1 MNRFVFAGVIAC
13 MIIFGVADG
22 TALPRFAARMGVKC
36 SSCHI
41 KPSGGGMRRAFGVKY
56 GREVLPV
63 PTWADVDQLGDF
75 TNVIANV
82 LGVGVDFR
90 TLYFYQQIPDTGATA
105 PASSTK
111 NAFWQMQGDLY
122 INLRV
127 TKKINLY
134 LDKGLYSGFE
144 VFGLLN
150 ILPARGFIKVG
161 KFVPAYGTRLD
172 DHTSYIRTF
181 TGFSPERGRP
191 ELTGLEVGVLPG
203 AFAFMGGFYNA
214 IDGFGSGV
222 GNEKAFL
229 LRGEGI
235 WPIGEELALGVGANA
250 FRRYESGGHT
260 TLYGGMGSFSYGR
273 FVLLGEGDLVRTDQ
287 GGSVEKGFVVYAEAH
302 YLLIEGLDLKVTYDF
317 YDPDTERK
325 EGALSRYGV
334 GFEFFPYAGVELRP
348 IYRFVREEPVDV
360 DNDEF
365 QFLVHFYL

>member
-1 MNRFVFAGVIAC
+1 MNRFTFAGMITC
-13 MIIFGVADG
+13 MILFGATEG
-22 TALPRFAARMGVKC
+22 RALPRFAARMGVKC
-36 SSCHI
+36 QSCHI
-41 KPSGGGMRRAFGVKY
+41 KPSGGGMRRAFGVQY

-63 PTWADVDQLGDF
+63 PTWADDDDFGDF

-90 TLYFYQQIPDTGATA
+90 TLYFYQQIPDTGGTA
-105 PASSTK
+105 PASSSK

-144 VFGLLN
+144 VFGLLH

-161 KFVPAYGTRLD
+161 KFLPAFGTRLD
-172 DHTSYIRTF
+172 DHTAYIRTF
-181 TGFSPERGRP
+181 TGFSPEQGRP
-191 ELTGLEVGVLPG
+191 ERTGLEVGVQPG

-235 WPIGEELALGVGANA
+235 WAIGEDVALGVGANA

-260 TLYGGMGSFSYGR
+260 TFYGGMGSLSYGR
-273 FVLLGEGDLVRTDQ
+273 FVLLGEGDLIHTDQ
-287 GGSVEKGFVVYAEAH
+287 GGSLVKGFVVYGEAH
-302 YLLIEGLDLKVTYDF
+302 YLLIDGLDLKVTYDF
-317 YDPDTERK
+317 YDPDTDK
-325 EGALSRYGV
+325 KNGAQSRYGL
-334 GFEFFPYAGVELRP
+334 GFEFFPYAGVELSP

-365 QFLVHFYL
+365 QFLIHFYL